1 MYKSKEIAK
10 LLLDIKAVTLSPK
23 APYTW
28 ASGIKSPIYCDNRLT
43 ISYPKVRKI
52 ISEELVK
59 LIKNEYPEV
68 EAIVG
73 TATAGIPQAAWVSDM
88 MELPM
93 AYVRSSSKAH
103 GKNNQIEG
111 QLKAGTKVVVI
122 EDLISTG
129 GSSIQA
135 CEALIEAGIEVLS
148 VVSIFSYEMLKAS
161 ENFKKANI
169 NFKSLVTLSILKE
182 EAVKLNYIN
191 DDSLDSIALWAQ
203 DPEEYTKQ
211 YL

>member
-10 LLLDIKAVTLSPK
+10 LLLDIKAVTLSPE

-43 ISYPKVRKI
+43 ISYPKVRKTI
-52 ISEELVK
+52 TEELVK
-59 LIKNEYPEV
+59 LIQDEYPEV

-73 TATAGIPQAAWVSDM
+73 TATAGIPQACWVSDM

-93 AYVRSSSKAH
+93 AYVRSTNKAH

-111 QLKAGTKVVVI
+111 DLKVGAKVVVI

-135 CEALIEAGIEVLS
+135 CEALIEANIEVLS

-161 ENFKKANI
+161 ENFINANI
-169 NFKSLVTLSILKE
+169 NFKSLVTLSTLKE

-191 DDSLDSIALWAQ
+191 SESLDSIALWAK

-211 YL
+211 YI